1 VTPIR
6 RVALLSL
13 HTSPMEQPGSGD
25 AGGMNVYIRELAS
38 ALAEAGVEVEIFT
51 RSTSAKQPAV
61 EHPDPGVCVHNVF
74 AGPQRKIPKEEL
86 PALLHSMVAEIDQI
100 RRRQPH
106 GRYDLIH
113 SHYWVSGIAGLELAE
128 LWDVPLV
135 HTMHTMAKVK
145 NLLLQSGEQ
154 PEPRRREDGEHRIV
168 EGATRLVANTSAEAA
183 ELVSHYDADAD
194 RIDVAPPGVDLSTFT
209 PAFRARSRAE
219 HGIPPETFHLVFA
232 GRIQRLKGPQV
243 LLKAA
248 ALLRQRRPGIDLRV
262 TILGALSGN
271 KDFNLRQLIA
281 ESGMDDVVTHLPP
294 VAAAELASWFR
305 AADVVV
311 MPSYSE
317 SFGLV
322 AIEAQACGTPVVGT
336 RVGGLSRA
344 IHHGRTGLLVDGH
357 HAKDWADALEAMYDD
372 PETRSDM
379 GRAASIGAEN
389 LGWNRT
395 AAITLETY
403 QAAVQEKLAGRP
415 VLAVSTSA
423 AAPAAAAP

>member
-1 VTPIR
+1 MTLIR

-38 ALAEAGVEVEIFT
+38 ALAETGVEVEIFT
-51 RSTSAKQPAV
+51 RSTSAKQAAV
-61 EHPDPGVCVHNVF
+61 EHPVPGVCVHNVL
-74 AGPQRKIPKEEL
+74 AGPPRKIPKEEL
-86 PALLHSMVAEIDQI
+86 PALLHSLVAEIEQI
-100 RRRQPH
+100 RQRQVH
-106 GRYDLIH
+106 GRYDVIH
-113 SHYWVSGIAGLELAE
+113 SHYWVSGIAGLELSE
-128 LWDVPLV
+128 LWGVPLI

-154 PEPRRREDGEHRIV
+154 PEPRRREEGEHRIV
-168 EGATRLVANTSAEAA
+168 DGAARLVANTSAEAK
-183 ELVSHYDADAD
+183 ELVSHYGADSD
-194 RIDVAPPGVDLSTFT
+194 RIDVAPPGVDLGTFT

-219 HGIPPETFHLVFA
+219 RGVPPEAFHLLFA

-248 ALLRQRRPGIDLRV
+248 ALLRKRRPEINLRL

-271 KDFNLRQLIA
+271 KDFNLRHLITD
-281 ESGMDDVVTHLPP
+281 SGMDDVVTHLPP
-294 VAAAELASWFR
+294 VGAAELASWFR

-344 IHHGRTGLLVDGH
+344 ICHGRTGLLVEGH
-357 HAKDWADALEAMYDD
+357 HARDWADALEALYDD
-372 PETRSDM
+372 PDTRADM
-379 GRAASIGAEN
+379 GRAAAVRAEN

-395 AAITLETY
+395 ATITLETY
-403 QAAVQEKLAGRP
+403 HTAVEQQLASRLMPAVPATAAV
-415 VLAVSTSA
+415 AV
-423 AAPAAAAP
+423 AAP

>member
-1 VTPIR
+1 
-6 RVALLSL
+6 
-13 HTSPMEQPGSGD
+13 M
-25 AGGMNVYIRELAS
+25 
-38 ALAEAGVEVEIFT
+38 
-51 RSTSAKQPAV
+51 
-61 EHPDPGVCVHNVF
+61 CVHNVL
-74 AGPQRKIPKEEL
+74 AGPPRKIPKEEL

-100 RRRQPH
+100 RQRQPH
-106 GRYDLIH
+106 GRYDVIH
-113 SHYWVSGIAGLELAE
+113 SHYWVSGIAGLELSE
-128 LWDVPLV
+128 LWGVPLV

-145 NLLLQSGEQ
+145 NLLLRVRRTARAAAARRGRA
-154 PEPRRREDGEHRIV
+154 PDRGRRRPPRSPTP
-168 EGATRLVANTSAEAA
+168 APKPQ
-183 ELVSHYDADAD
+183 ELVSHYGADSD

-219 HGIPPETFHLVFA
+219 RGVPPETFHLLFA

-248 ALLRQRRPGIDLRV
+248 ALLRKRRPEIDLRL

-271 KDFNLRQLIA
+271 KDFNLRHLIA
-281 ESGMDDVVTHLPP
+281 EAGMDDVVTHLPP
-294 VAAAELASWFR
+294 VSAAELASWFR

-344 IHHGRTGLLVDGH
+344 ICHGRTGLLVDGH
-357 HAKDWADALEAMYDD
+357 HATDWADALEALYDD
-372 PETRSDM
+372 PDTRADM
-379 GRAASIGAEN
+379 GRAAAIRAEN

-403 QAAVQEKLAGRP
+403 HTAVEQHLASRLIPAVPHHCGGTRP
-415 VLAVSTSA
+415 SRRT
-423 AAPAAAAP
+423 

>member
-1 VTPIR
+1 MTPIR

-38 ALAEAGVEVEIFT
+38 ALADAGVEVEIFT
-51 RSTSAKQPAV
+51 RSTSPKQPAV
-61 EHPDPGVCVHNVF
+61 EHPAPGVCVHNVF

-86 PALLHSMVAEIDQI
+86 PALLHSMVAEIEQI
-100 RRRQPH
+100 RQRQPH
-106 GRYDLIH
+106 GRYDVIH

-145 NLLLQSGEQ
+145 NLLLESGEQ
-154 PEPRRREDGEHRIV
+154 PEPRRREEGEHRIV
-168 EGATRLVANTSAEAA
+168 DGATRLIANTSAEAT
-183 ELVSHYDADAD
+183 ELVSHYGADPD

-219 HGIPPETFHLVFA
+219 RGIPPETFHLVFA

-248 ALLRQRRPGIDLRV
+248 ALLRKRRPGIDLRV

-271 KDFNLRQLIA
+271 KDFNLRHLIA

-294 VAAAELASWFR
+294 VSAAELASWFR

-372 PETRSDM
+372 PDTRADM
-379 GRAASIGAEN
+379 GRAASIRAEN

-395 AAITLETY
+395 AALTLETY
-403 QAAVQEKLAGRP
+403 HAAVEQHVGTRL
-415 VLAVSTSA
+415 V
-423 AAPAAAAP
+423 PALPPTLSHL